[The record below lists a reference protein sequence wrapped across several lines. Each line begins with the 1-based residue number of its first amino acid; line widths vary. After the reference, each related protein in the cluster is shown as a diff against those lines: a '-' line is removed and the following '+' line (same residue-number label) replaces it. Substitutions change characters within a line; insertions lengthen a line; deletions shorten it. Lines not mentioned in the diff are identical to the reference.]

1 MNRALFLS
9 VMLCMAAFG
18 SSAAQA
24 EQVEDTKSFD
34 LVVSGKLAEQCSLG
48 SIADM
53 DFGNLERAGLGAEAQ
68 VAFNCNIPFTMTVK
82 ADRGA
87 LTHTTM
93 PNGQGPYAGA
103 IPYTVGINLPLRNPH
118 QTTVRHTFNSRQ
130 AQAGGVIS
138 SNGGIATDGMTLAVE
153 LAPTTGKAGLLAGEY
168 AETISITVSPL

>member
-1 MNRALFLS
+1 MNRTLFLAA
-9 VMLCMAAFG
+9 MLCMAGFG
-18 SSAAQA
+18 TTAAQA
-24 EQVEDTKSFD
+24 EQVEDTESFD
-34 LVVSGKLAEQCSLG
+34 LVLSGRLAEQCSLG
-48 SIADM
+48 SVADM
-53 DFGNLERAGLGAEAQ
+53 DFGNLERAGLGAEAR

-93 PNGQGPYAGA
+93 PNGQGPYAGS
-103 IPYTVGINLPLRNPH
+103 IPYTVGIDLPLRNPNR
-118 QTTVRHTFNSRQ
+118 TTVRHSFNSKQ

-153 LAPTTGKAGLLAGEY
+153 LAPTSGKAGLLAGEY